1 MQITIG
7 KKNLD
12 LNFGVRFVR
21 EIDKLVGV
29 EMNIQGSKQSLG
41 FGLTKAVLGLKSYDS
56 AMLSTI
62 IYAAAW
68 DNKKRPSQLDV
79 DNFLDDPK
87 TDIEKLFDDVTAEM
101 MKANAVKVAT
111 KNLKAYMV

>member
-1 MQITIG
+1 MQISIG
-7 KKNLD
+7 KKNYN
-12 LNFGVRFVR
+12 LNFGIHFVR
-21 EIDKLVGV
+21 EIDKLMGV
-29 EMNIQGSKQSLG
+29 EMNFQGVKQSLG
-41 FGLTKAVLGLKSYDS
+41 FGLTKSVLGLKSYDS

-68 DNKKRPSQLDV
+68 DNKKRPSQIEV

-101 MKANAVKVAT
+101 LKANAVKVAT
-111 KNLKAYMV
+111 KNLKA

>member
-7 KKNLD
+7 KKEYS

-29 EMNIQGSKQSLG
+29 EMSIQGTKQSLG

-62 IYAAAW
+62 VYAAAW
-68 DNKKRPSQLDV
+68 DNKKRPSQTEV
-79 DNFLDDPK
+79 DNFLDNPN
-87 TDIEKLFDDVTAEM
+87 TDIEKIFDDVTAEM

-111 KNLKAYMV
+111 KNLKA

>member
-1 MQITIG
+1 MQVTIG
-7 KKNLD
+7 KKD
-12 LNFGVRFVR
+12 YSLNFGVHFVR

-29 EMNIQGSKQSLG
+29 EMSIQGTKQSLG

-68 DNKKRPSQLDV
+68 DNKKRPSQTEV
-79 DNFLDDPK
+79 DNFLDNPD

-111 KNLKAYMV
+111 KNLKA